1 MVLLLQGFSWRE
13 SQVSTVYAALSSAPP
28 VSTTVHKSLGQELEL
43 VLELS
48 GSAELGP
55 NGIQDLFC
63 KTQLLTTLGLLLLL
77 LFNSLETTHISSN
90 SKAEMEL
97 GSYNRKPLSN
107 DTQYVPTAMPNI
119 LHILL
124 PSWVGFQNY
133 YLSFTD
139 AELEVEKKDEVR
151 CPSPW
156 SYY

>member
-1 MVLLLQGFSWRE
+1 M
-13 SQVSTVYAALSSAPP
+13 
-28 VSTTVHKSLGQELEL
+28 
-43 VLELS
+43 LELS

-139 AELEVEKKDEVR
+139 AELEVEEKDEVR